1 MPAAEKE
8 PAAHL
13 LVGLVDRDVLAGHS
27 RVPDEKRGRRQSAKS
42 STNDVRPHRLS
53 PPNSAAALETD
64 HPHQLPP
71 ARAASGHTAEPW
83 SSVMNSRR
91 FN

>member
-1 MPAAEKE
+1 MADT
-8 PAAHL
+8 HL

-71 ARAASGHTAEPW
+71 ASAAPVPRAATPL
-83 SSVMNSRR
+83 SRGAA
-91 FN
+91 